1 MKKRTFVVFF
11 SILLSVFCLGGFV
24 ACSPAAADYDPLV
37 SWNEGTTKDTIV
49 NFVEEVTNPNSCN
62 YVPPSGRIVTIDND
76 GTLWTE
82 KPIVIQGEFIKYRL
96 GNAFPDLTLASL
108 TEKDVV
114 LEDLE
119 LPEMTPEQY
128 KQEAR
133 QFLDTQNHPYLGVPY
148 IEVTFQPMVEL
159 VNYLQSN
166 DFNVYICSGGGTDF
180 IRSFAE
186 DAYGIP
192 PENIIGSTTQT
203 EYIDPEEDGTY
214 VLLKKPELV
223 KPFNDGPGKVVGIDR
238 LIGKKPIMAVG
249 NSSGDLQMLDYT
261 DDDQGPALMML
272 LHHND
277 PRECPYA
284 AGNPDIDCPY
294 DTRPG
299 DDTNPFDVANE
310 RGWTVISMK
319 DDFVTVYGEEI
330 DQAQIAS
337 DELDVSKED
346 FGTVY
351 GEEIDQAQKAS
362 ELDVSQDDFWDRI
375 IQEVIR

>member
-1 MKKRTFVVFF
+1 
-11 SILLSVFCLGGFV
+11 V
-24 ACSPAAADYDPLV
+24 ACPPAAADYDPLV
-37 SWNEGTTKDTIV
+37 SWNEGTTKDTIL
-49 NFVEEVTNPNSCN
+49 NFVENVTNPASDN
-62 YVPPSGRIVTIDND
+62 YVPQSDRIATIDND

-96 GNAFPDLTLASL
+96 GNALPDLKTLASL
-108 TEKDVV
+108 TEKDIV
-114 LEDLE
+114 LEDLQ
-119 LPEMTPEQY
+119 LPEMTPEEY

-133 QFLDTQNHPYLGVPY
+133 EFLDTQNHPYLGFPY
-148 IEVTFQPMVEL
+148 IQLTFEPMVEL

-203 EYIDPEEDGTY
+203 EYIDPEDDGTY
-214 VLLKKPELV
+214 VLVKKPELV

-249 NSSGDLQMLDYT
+249 NSSGDLPMLDYT
-261 DDDQGPALMML
+261 DDGIGPALMML
-272 LHHND
+272 LHHDD

-284 AGNPDIDCPY
+284 AGNPDIYCPY
-294 DTRPG
+294 DQRS
-299 DDTNPFDVANE
+299 DDDINAFDVAE
-310 RGWTVISMK
+310 SRGWTVISMK

-330 DQAQIAS
+330 DQAQM
-337 DELDVSKED
+337 
-346 FGTVY
+346 
-351 GEEIDQAQKAS
+351 AS
-362 ELDVSQDDFWDRI
+362 ELDKLDFSNQEFWKRI
-375 IQEVIR
+375 IHEITR